1 MVFSGE
7 HRIAQNGFSGQW
19 TNEVFSDPAAALA
32 AATQGMQDPHF
43 YHEDESNL
51 PDPPP
56 GFTFR

>member
-1 MVFSGE
+1 
-7 HRIAQNGFSGQW
+7 
-19 TNEVFSDPAAALA
+19 VFSDPAAALA

-51 PDPPP
+51 PDPLP